1 MIFSSVAEAVAY
13 DTLRARQFAQ
23 EVRDISKKYNL
34 PFFFVT
40 DGASATS
47 NNGNDAIRTARLNHE
62 EWEKKNNV
70 DPKHDWSD
78 NINKK

>member
-1 MIFSSVAEAVAY
+1 VIFNIFESTDSA
-13 DTLRARQFAQ
+13 TLKARQFAQ
-23 EVRDISKKYNL
+23 EVKELSKKYEL

-47 NNGNDAIRTARLNHE
+47 NNGNDAVRTARLNHE
-62 EWEKKNNV
+62 DWEKKNGH
-70 DPKHDWSD
+70 DPKHDWSS